1 MAKCF
6 INGIGVI
13 AAQDV
18 LLPTDQFSTL
28 NEDVNLAVEP
38 VYKELIAPNLIRRM
52 SKGVKMGI
60 YASQVALNE
69 ANVTVP
75 DAVITGTGLG
85 CIEDSEKF
93 LKGILD
99 NDEQFLTPT
108 SFIQSTHNTVGA
120 QIALR
125 LQCKGYNFTYVNR
138 DSSFEMALLDG
149 LMQIKADEEQ
159 NILVGG
165 IDEVSDHTIKLLQ
178 IAEIIRSE
186 KNKNAALYA
195 EGANFFALSNTKQE
209 NTYAEVV
216 DVTICNQVADV
227 NTWITEFLAKNNTS
241 ISEVDAVIMGINNT
255 EVNAQYN
262 QSLLAVFQH
271 KTILHYKHLIGQFDT
286 ASAYGLGLAAQYM
299 KHKKVSDNFI
309 YSGSI
314 GSVQQVLLVNQNFG
328 KDYSLVLLKE
338 AN

>member
-209 NTYAEVV
+209 NTYA
-216 DVTICNQVADV
+216 
-227 NTWITEFLAKNNTS
+227 
-241 ISEVDAVIMGINNT
+241 
-255 EVNAQYN
+255 
-262 QSLLAVFQH
+262 
-271 KTILHYKHLIGQFDT
+271 
-286 ASAYGLGLAAQYM
+286 
-299 KHKKVSDNFI
+299 
-309 YSGSI
+309 GS
-314 GSVQQVLLVNQNFG
+314 
-328 KDYSLVLLKE
+328 
-338 AN
+338 